1 MIFQRLSDDEL
12 HATQHDIGLQPNSI
26 CSILHQFLEDC
37 AEPLHFEAPEKLL
50 KSLQKEIRNRL
61 TAGDEE

>member
-1 MIFQRLSDDEL
+1 LQRS
-12 HATQHDIGLQPNSI
+12 SI
-26 CSILHQFLEDC
+26 AGRKINFVRPEDC